1 MTVIIANKGRILDL
15 FREWDTDGDG
25 RIDKAEF
32 KRALE
37 ELEVLKDGKEGIEQ
51 FKAIWGKFDPDGSGV
66 IDLEEL
72 KKIMQTARASASR
85 TQSSLKTAT
94 TLAPDGVG
102 EGRQGKAAGRGA
114 LSDGAEEGEEGA
126 EGGDM
131 DMRAAHAAYLARRRR
146 VLASE
151 VRRRSGPP
159 KTGRVGGPSH
169 AAHSSRRCARSVAAV
184 HGDAAEAPGGVR
196 EAGRG
201 ARGAQAGPG
210 APALLPT
217 RLPGPARRP
226 PSTARLARPRSTPQ
240 RDRARAFA
248 SRPIGKGGE
257 EDETEPAESA
267 PPMLRHPLP
276 GRRLPRCPA
285 CGPIAQLVSLTAS
298 FDSHPQSI
306 RRETDPLPAAPARPL
321 PFWPAPRRRHSLRC
335 PASFLGAA
343 PPRGPPRP
351 HPPHPLGPR
360 CPPVSAGR
368 GAAAGARGGGAG
380 LGLQGPAARGRAAEP
395 LPLAGRQGRA
405 LRGRRPDAPA
415 PDAARVARRPR
426 PRWQKPSAPP

>member
-1 MTVIIANKGRILDL
+1 MNLSLAAEANDMKNDTAAGLANNLMTVIIANKGRILDL

-151 VRRRSGPP
+151 PYTETLRRRQEEYER
-159 KTGRVGGPSH
+159 RVAELEEHKRVQDEERRRARVAAAQASASKALQRAAERPSH
-169 AAHSSRRCARSVAAV
+169 FLSPDAKGALFEAVAQT
-184 HGDAAEAPGGVR
+184 R
-196 EAGRG
+196 
-201 ARGAQAGPG
+201 
-210 APALLPT
+210 LLPMQRAWHAGQPELYEDEQT
-217 RLPGPARRP
+217 QRLMRAGLRSARHGQHAATP
-226 PSTARLARPRSTPQ
+226 PFPYASLPPTDPVTAVTARAPPPHWRPT
-240 RDRARAFA
+240 A
-248 SRPIGKGGE
+248 SR
-257 EDETEPAESA
+257 D
-267 PPMLRHPLP
+267 
-276 GRRLPRCPA
+276 
-285 CGPIAQLVSLTAS
+285 
-298 FDSHPQSI
+298 
-306 RRETDPLPAAPARPL
+306 PAAPRPFSAAASAYAARGLLTPPTPL
-321 PFWPAPRRRHSLRC
+321 SPRASPPLRSPRHSP
-335 PASFLGAA
+335 PASPLRRGAPDAA
-343 PPRGPPRP
+343 PPRRE
-351 HPPHPLGPR
+351 
-360 CPPVSAGR
+360 
-368 GAAAGARGGGAG
+368 GAWVR
-380 LGLQGPAARGRAAEP
+380 EF
-395 LPLAGRQGRA
+395 
-405 LRGRRPDAPA
+405 
-415 PDAARVARRPR
+415 
-426 PRWQKPSAPP
+426 

>member
-1 MTVIIANKGRILDL
+1 MKNDTAAGLANNLMTVIIANKGRILDL

-159 KTGRVGGPSH
+159 KTGRIGGPSH

-226 PSTARLARPRSTPQ
+226 PSTARLARPRSTPHEIA
-240 RDRARAFA
+240 RARSPRA
-248 SRPIGKGGE
+248 
-257 EDETEPAESA
+257 
-267 PPMLRHPLP
+267 
-276 GRRLPRCPA
+276 RL
-285 CGPIAQLVSLTAS
+285 
-298 FDSHPQSI
+298 
-306 RRETDPLPAAPARPL
+306 E
-321 PFWPAPRRRHSLRC
+321 
-335 PASFLGAA
+335 
-343 PPRGPPRP
+343 
-351 HPPHPLGPR
+351 
-360 CPPVSAGR
+360 
-368 GAAAGARGGGAG
+368 RGGK
-380 LGLQGPAARGRAAEP
+380 RM
-395 LPLAGRQGRA
+395 RQS
-405 LRGRRPDAPA
+405 
-415 PDAARVARRPR
+415 PR
-426 PRWQKPSAPP
+426 NQPRQC